1 MNAHERKLPRRSQRQ
16 AAIAASG
23 AVANARDDA
32 DSAQLAAAEAEA
44 RAADHQVKVALAAYF
59 IAEKRGF
66 EPGHELEDWL
76 AAEAEI
82 DKAEPPS
89 VLTSIQLSP
98 RGAHHENR

>member
-1 MNAHERKLPRRSQRQ
+1 MHMSVHEQKSPRRTRRQ
-16 AAIAASG
+16 AATAANG
-23 AVANARDDA
+23 AVASAREDA
-32 DSAQLAAAEAEA
+32 DIAQLAAAEAEA

-66 EPGHELEDWL
+66 EPGHEFEDWL

-82 DKAEPPS
+82 EKAEPPS

-98 RGAHHENR
+98 AGSAS

>member
-1 MNAHERKLPRRSQRQ
+1 MNVHEQKSPRRTRRQ
-16 AAIAASG
+16 AADI
-23 AVANARDDA
+23 
-32 DSAQLAAAEAEA
+32 AQLAAAEAEA
-44 RAADHQVKVALAAYF
+44 RAADHQAKVALAAYF

-82 DKAEPPS
+82 ERAEPPS

-98 RGAHHENR
+98 AGSAS